1 MSPESQ
7 LFLVLDLT
15 GTFAFALNGALVAIR
30 VARLDVVGVVTLGMI
45 TALGG
50 GILRDVLLGSLPPAT
65 FDDWRYLT
73 VALVG
78 SLVACGFG
86 LRLERLAVPILVLD
100 AAGLSLFAVSG
111 ASKALDLGMGPV
123 QAIIL
128 GAVTAVGGGTV
139 RDLVLGRDVFWVS
152 RPGLVLLAAAA
163 AFIVFWTAHLVESR
177 YRWLLWLDAM
187 ALSVA
192 VPAGVGVALAGGSG
206 PVIVVIAGIV
216 TGSFGGLMRDVVGN
230 EVPLVLKQGEL
241 YLTAAFGGA
250 VLALILIWLGMPRP
264 VASDST
270 SFTRSSY
277 SIRVA
282 M

>member
-123 QAIIL
+123 QAVIL
-128 GAVTAVGGGTV
+128 GAITAVGGGTV
-139 RDLVLGRDVFWVS
+139 RDMMIMRVPVVLRS
-152 RPGLVLLAAAA
+152 EL
-163 AFIVFWTAHLVESR
+163 
-177 YRWLLWLDAM
+177 Y
-187 ALSVA
+187 A
-192 VPAGVGVALAGGSG
+192 VPALVAAA
-206 PVIVVIAGIV
+206 VV
-216 TGSFGGLMRDVVGN
+216 
-230 EVPLVLKQGEL
+230 VLTDL
-241 YLTAAFGGA
+241 GGA
-250 VLALILIWLGMPRP
+250 YGLPAALVAASLCFGIRLLGVRFRIDAPGPAGSARG
-264 VASDST
+264 
-270 SFTRSSY
+270 
-277 SIRVA
+277 
-282 M
+282 